1 MHVLL
6 SGMRPGR
13 DPLCTALGRESFP
26 SHELTKDVGTESMG
40 TVFTKSCRWRKVF
53 PVLGAAEKMASRP
66 PLIVS
71 VPWCLPAVLA
81 TSSWR

>member
-13 DPLCTALGRESFP
+13 DPLCTALGRESSL
-26 SHELTKDVGTESMG
+26 SHELKKDVRMESMG
-40 TVFTKSCRWRKVF
+40 TVFAKSCRMWKI
-53 PVLGAAEKMASRP
+53 PALSATEKMASRP